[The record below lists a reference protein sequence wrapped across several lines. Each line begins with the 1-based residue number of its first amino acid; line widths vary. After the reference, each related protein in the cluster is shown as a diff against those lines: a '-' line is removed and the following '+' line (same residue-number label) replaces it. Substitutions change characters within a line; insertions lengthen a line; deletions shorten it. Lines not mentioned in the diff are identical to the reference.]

1 MLPFKK
7 LNLEDAPTLLPY
19 FRKRTVNISDQT
31 FGSVMMWRNV
41 LQTEYCE
48 KEGSLYFR
56 NQLKEGVY
64 SYSLPLGDPDSC
76 LKELQAHCKER
87 GEPLIFTGVSSV
99 EEEWLR
105 THLPLASS
113 KEVRDWFDYLYP
125 VEQMIHFAGKKLAG
139 QRNHRNAFLKQFPQ
153 WEFAAVNS
161 GSLPEL
167 KAFMARYRE
176 ENEKDSFYFRKEME
190 AVFEVLDHY
199 EVYDFLGGMIRVNGE
214 IVAASFGEIVGDT
227 MYVHIE
233 KALRSFRGAYPMI
246 TSQFLHYYF
255 QDGLLFVNREEDMG
269 DEGLRYSKSA
279 YHPCCLL
286 KKYII
291 EEKR

>member
-1 MLPFKK
+1 
-7 LNLEDAPTLLPY
+7 
-19 FRKRTVNISDQT
+19 
-31 FGSVMMWRNV
+31 
-41 LQTEYCE
+41 
-48 KEGSLYFR
+48 
-56 NQLKEGVY
+56 
-64 SYSLPLGDPDSC
+64 
-76 LKELQAHCKER
+76 
-87 GEPLIFTGVSSV
+87 
-99 EEEWLR
+99 
-105 THLPLASS
+105 
-113 KEVRDWFDYLYP
+113 
-125 VEQMIHFAGKKLAG
+125 
-139 QRNHRNAFLKQFPQ
+139 
-153 WEFAAVNS
+153 
-161 GSLPEL
+161 
-167 KAFMARYRE
+167 
-176 ENEKDSFYFRKEME
+176 
-190 AVFEVLDHY
+190 
-199 EVYDFLGGMIRVNGE
+199 MIRVNGE